1 MEEKKIDVK
10 VCLGTTCFVMG
21 ASNLQ
26 ELMDSVPKKY
36 GDKVEVTGVPC
47 LGLCSID
54 WKFSKAPYV
63 KVDDDVIK
71 EATIDKV
78 FEVIDKKL
86 ENADDK
92 Q

>member
-26 ELMDSVPKKY
+26 ELIDSVPKRY

-78 FEVIDKKL
+78 FEAIDKKL
-86 ENADDK
+86 GNS
-92 Q
+92 